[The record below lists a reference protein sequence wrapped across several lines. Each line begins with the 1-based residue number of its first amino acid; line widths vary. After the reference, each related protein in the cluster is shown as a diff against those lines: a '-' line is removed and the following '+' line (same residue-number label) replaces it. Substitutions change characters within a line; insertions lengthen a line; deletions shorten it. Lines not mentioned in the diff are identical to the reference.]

1 MQAKTIQ
8 LYGTMKDINEYSQI
22 KIELDDISFKKLK
35 NSINQARNSGTT
47 VEGANNA
54 SMPKVPF
61 YTTTFVDTDG
71 VETSRFYV
79 KVNIPKW
86 MQKDTA
92 KFYTKK
98 GKEVKV
104 QCMSNSYDFQMAD
117 GTNVQGMNL
126 ILVSLN

>member
-1 MQAKTIQ
+1 MQAKTIH

-22 KIELDDISFKKLK
+22 KIELDDISYKKLQ
-35 NSINQARNSGTT
+35 NSMNQARNGGT

-54 SMPKVPF
+54 SSPKVPF
-61 YTTTFVDTDG
+61 YMTNFIDKDGVDT
-71 VETSRFYV
+71 TRFYV
-79 KVNIPKW
+79 KINIPNW
-86 MQKDTA
+86 MKKDTA

-98 GKEVKV
+98 GKEVKI

-117 GTNVQGMNL
+117 GNKVQGMNL

>member
-1 MQAKTIQ
+1 MQAKTIH

-22 KIELDDISFKKLK
+22 KIELNDISFKKLQ
-35 NSINQARNSGTT
+35 NSINQAGNSGTT

-61 YTTTFVDTDG
+61 YTTTFVDKDG
-71 VETSRFYV
+71 IDTNRYYV

-98 GKEVKV
+98 GKQVKI
-104 QCMSNSYDFQMAD
+104 QCMSNEYDFQMAD
-117 GTNVQGMNL
+117 GNKVCGMNL

>member
-1 MQAKTIQ
+1 MQTKVIH
-8 LYGTMKDINEYSQI
+8 LYGTIKDINEYSQI

-35 NSINQARNSGTT
+35 NSINQAGNGGTT
-47 VEGANNA
+47 AEANNA
-54 SMPKVPF
+54 PLSKVPF
-61 YTTTFVDTDG
+61 YTTTFIDKDGVDTN
-71 VETSRFYV
+71 RYYV

-98 GKEVKV
+98 GKEVKI
-104 QCMSNSYDFQMAD
+104 QCMSNEYDFQMAD